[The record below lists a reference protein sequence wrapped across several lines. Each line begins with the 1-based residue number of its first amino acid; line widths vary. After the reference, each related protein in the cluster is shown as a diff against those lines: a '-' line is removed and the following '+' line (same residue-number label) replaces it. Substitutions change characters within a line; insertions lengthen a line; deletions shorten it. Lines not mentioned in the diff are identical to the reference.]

1 MAGES
6 IHVPSST
13 VRRVKGIA
21 KLLIPVV
28 LTAAATSITTAWGWL
43 KTRTSVEEIRPLLVD
58 VTIVAKAA
66 QSQGF
71 STQQDVNMLKALSL
85 ELAKATIDL
94 HAHAEVERAY
104 SKSPRRTEYI
114 DRARRF
120 YARELERRL
129 HEHPNNPAEAVRFTR
144 LAVWRPDRDD

>member
-1 MAGES
+1 LTAES
-6 IHVPSST
+6 IHVPAST
-13 VRRVKGIA
+13 VRRISGIA

-28 LTAAATSITTAWGWL
+28 LTAAVTSLTTTWGWIRS
-43 KTRTSVEEIRPLLVD
+43 RTSVEEIRPLLTD

-71 STQQDVNMLKALSL
+71 STYQDVLALKSL
-85 ELAKATIDL
+85 GNELAKSVVDL
-94 HAHAEVERAY
+94 HAQSEVDRAY
-104 SKSPRRTEYI
+104 SKSPRRNEYI

-129 HEHPNNPAEAVRFTR
+129 TEHPNNPAEAVRFTR

>member
-1 MAGES
+1 MAES

-28 LTAAATSITTAWGWL
+28 LTAAATSLTTTWTWI
-43 KTRTSVEEIRPLLVD
+43 KTRTSVDEVRPLIVEAK
-58 VTIVAKAA
+58 IVAKAA
-66 QSQGF
+66 QEQAF
-71 STQQDVNMLKALSL
+71 SNQQEARKLRHLAM

-94 HAHAEVERAY
+94 HAQAEVERAY
-104 SKSPRRTEYI
+104 SKSPRRVEYM

-120 YARELERRL
+120 YARELERL
-129 HEHPNNPAEAVRFTR
+129 LTEHPNSPADAVRLTR
-144 LAVWRPDRDD
+144 LAVWRPDRND

>member
-1 MAGES
+1 MAES

-13 VRRVKGIA
+13 VRRIKGVA

-28 LTAAATSITTAWGWL
+28 LTAAATSLTTTWTWI
-43 KTRTSVEEIRPLLVD
+43 KSRTSVDEVRPL
-58 VTIVAKAA
+58 IVEATVIARAA

-71 STQQDVNMLKALSL
+71 TAHQDVIALKALAT
-85 ELAKATIDL
+85 ELAKTTIDL
-94 HAHAEVERAY
+94 HAQAEVERAY
-104 SKSPRRTEYI
+104 SKSPRRVEYM

-129 HEHPNNPAEAVRFTR
+129 SEHPNNPAEAMRFTR

>member
-13 VRRVKGIA
+13 VRRIKGVA

-28 LTAAATSITTAWGWL
+28 LTAAATSLTTAWGWL
-43 KTRTSVEEIRPLLVD
+43 KTRTSVEEIRPLIVD
-58 VTIVAKAA
+58 VSIIAKAA

-71 STQQDVNMLKALSL
+71 STQQDVTMLKTLAV
-85 ELAKATIDL
+85 EMAKATIDL
-94 HAHAEVERAY
+94 HAQAEVDRAY
-104 SKSPRRTEYI
+104 SKSPRRTEYM

-129 HEHPNNPAEAVRFTR
+129 NEHPTNPADAVRFTR